1 MTTSAAAPVP
11 APTPAAPA
19 AAPRGV
25 PTLATPGGPVAV
37 GGPSARTG
45 WRARLGRTPGRL
57 VLAGVGAVVACLV
70 AGGVGLA
77 AGISQSQALSDAA
90 ADAGQLVGVQE
101 VRNDLVAADA
111 TLTNA
116 FLVGGLE
123 PAQMRV
129 QYDESVD
136 AAAQGLAQRA
146 GGNAR
151 DAHALGTVTSD
162 LTVYTGLVEQA
173 RANNRQGFP
182 VGAAYLDQAS
192 TELRE
197 QMLPVLDD
205 VVDANAGRVSSSF
218 GAVDRAA
225 WLVLVVLVAVGA
237 LVWVQVWL
245 ARRTHRRL
253 NRGLVTATVLVLVS
267 LAASAV
273 VLGGAA
279 SAAHATRDVPY
290 QDTLDVS
297 QAYALVNDARSMES
311 FTLIKRG
318 SGAAY
323 EEQYQANVAQARTHL
338 EQVRGATDGA
348 ALLDALEAWTTE
360 HEAIRAAD
368 DGGDWDGAVALA
380 TATGPGTSSDAF
392 AQFSGLARSRITAD
406 ADQVADELSGSGRSS
421 VLVGWL
427 ALAVGVVA
435 AAFAWRGLSVR
446 LREYR

>member
-11 APTPAAPA
+11 SPTPAAPA

-25 PTLATPGGPVAV
+25 PTLAAPGGPVTV
-37 GGPSARTG
+37 GGTAPRTG
-45 WRARLGRTPGRL
+45 WRAWLGRTPGRL
-57 VLAGVGAVVACLV
+57 VLAGLAAVLACLV

-77 AGISQSQALSDAA
+77 AGLSQAQALQDAA
-90 ADAGQLVGVQE
+90 ADGGQLVGVQE

-123 PAQMRV
+123 PPQMRA
-129 QYDESVD
+129 QYDASVD
-136 AAAQGLAQRA
+136 AAANGLAARA
-146 GGNAR
+146 GANGR
-151 DAHALGTVTSD
+151 DADELGTVTSD
-162 LTVYTGLVEQA
+162 LAVYAGLVEQA

-192 TELRE
+192 TELRQ
-197 QMLPVLDD
+197 QMLPVLDE
-205 VVDANAGRVSSSF
+205 VVGANSARVSSSF

-225 WLVLVVLVAVGA
+225 WLMLVVLLAVGV
-237 LVWVQVWL
+237 LVWLQVWL

-253 NRGLVTATVLVLVS
+253 NRGLVTATVLVVLT
-267 LAASAV
+267 LGAGAV

-279 SAAHATRDVPY
+279 SAAHSTRAVPY

-323 EEQYQANVAQARTHL
+323 EEQYQKNVAEARTRL
-338 EQVRGATDGA
+338 EQVSGSTDGA
-348 ALLDALEAWTTE
+348 SLLTALEAWTTA
-360 HEAIRAAD
+360 HEEIRAAD

-380 TATGPGTSSDAF
+380 TSTEPGSSSEAFTAFSDQARASVTASAT
-392 AQFSGLARSRITAD
+392 
-406 ADQVADELSGSGRSS
+406 QVDDELSGSGRSS

-427 ALAVGVVA
+427 SLLAGAVA